1 MIKPIS
7 YEEIIKVLRNAI
19 IENSDLPAERVLNA
33 LSVRG
38 TDLSEI
44 LNHTQV
50 YSYSLKDVFIL
61 FELLKDQ
68 NGDNFVTPKNDEY
81 MLTVSSYQFHL
92 IIYGNA
98 SDDCSQKIRSI
109 FHQGSVVSD
118 LRENGIH
125 ITTVTSGETIN
136 EFLNNTLW
144 LRNDLIINFQTTFES
159 KNVKKEEYFDGNY
172 TIKDIDLY
180 VKEMKNI

>member
-7 YEEIIKVLRNAI
+7 YEEIIKVLRNTI

-33 LSVRG
+33 LSARG

-61 FELLKDQ
+61 FELLKDE
-68 NGDNFVTPKNDEY
+68 NGNNFVTKKDDNS
-81 MLTVSSYQFHL
+81 MLTISSYKFH
-92 IIYGNA
+92 IMIYGNG
-98 SDDCSQKIRSI
+98 SNDYSQIIRSI
-109 FHQGSVVSD
+109 FKQSSVALD
-118 LRENGIH
+118 LRGMGVH
-125 ITTVTSGETIN
+125 VTSVSSGETLN
-136 EFLNNTLW
+136 EFINNTLW
-144 LRNDLIINFQTTFES
+144 LRNDIIVYIETVYES
-159 KNVKKEEYFDGNY
+159 INKKEQEYFDQNY
-172 TIKDIDLY
+172 NISDIDLY